1 MITIGE
7 VLSRVRN
14 QIKAVKQDAFLTD
27 RFLYSMVMKH
37 AKMLVRRQDIQNRI
51 MKFNSVFQVLNY
63 VELIE
68 VDRAESQCHC
78 ITSGCTFKRTK
89 DKLPNMME
97 GHWGPIFRLVSSLDL
112 SEEVIPTYPNTYER
126 MSNQKTFKYNKKKY
140 YWYMDGHIYFPNLEW
155 DAVRIE
161 GVFEGDISGYN
172 CDTTDDCTFIQDKNF
187 AIPEY
192 LYAEIEQNVIKDLG
206 AMMAVPSDPQQDNRN
221 IIN

>member
-1 MITIGE
+1 MTTIGE

-27 RFLYSMVMKH
+27 RFLYSMIMKH

-68 VDRAESQCHC
+68 VDKAESKCHG

-89 DKLPNMME
+89 DKLPNLME
-97 GHWGPIFRLVSSLDL
+97 GHWGPIFRSVSSLDL
-112 SEEVIPTYPNTYER
+112 SEEISPTYSITYEK
-126 MSNQKTFKYNKKKY
+126 MANQKTFKYNNKKY
-140 YWYMDGHIYFPNLEW
+140 YWYIDGYLYFPNLEW

-161 GVFEGDISGYN
+161 GIFEGDISSYN
-172 CDTTDDCTFIQDKNF
+172 CDVTDDCLYIQDKSF
-187 AIPEY
+187 SIPEY
-192 LYAEIEQNVIKDLG
+192 LYAEIEQNVVKDLG
-206 AMMAVPSDPQQDNRN
+206 AMISVPSDTQQDNRN